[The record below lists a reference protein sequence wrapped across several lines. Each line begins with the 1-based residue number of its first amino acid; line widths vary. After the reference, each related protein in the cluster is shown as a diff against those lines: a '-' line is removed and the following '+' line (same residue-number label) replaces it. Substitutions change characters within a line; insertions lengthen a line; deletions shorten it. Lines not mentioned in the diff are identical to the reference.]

1 MFEQPEYVIKEYR
14 DKNLYQLHYVTLNDA
29 RFHPELTSINAFRH
43 RLQRRMSKYIDK
55 HGYVYPSNYFELR
68 FAAHEK
74 QEQELLGDLL
84 GGPPSQVD
92 MNHDSIFDFYAHI
105 GFDYKKNKWPSKLA

>member
-14 DKNLYQLHYVTLNDA
+14 EKELFQYHYVTLNDD
-29 RFHPELTSINAFRH
+29 RFHPELTSINAFRQ
-43 RLQRRMSKYIDK
+43 RLLRRMSAYIEK
-55 HGYVYPSNYFELR
+55 NGYVYPSHYFELR
-68 FAAHEK
+68 FAAQEK
-74 QEQELLGDLL
+74 KEQELLGQLL

-92 MNHDSIFDFYAHI
+92 MHHNSIFDFYTHI